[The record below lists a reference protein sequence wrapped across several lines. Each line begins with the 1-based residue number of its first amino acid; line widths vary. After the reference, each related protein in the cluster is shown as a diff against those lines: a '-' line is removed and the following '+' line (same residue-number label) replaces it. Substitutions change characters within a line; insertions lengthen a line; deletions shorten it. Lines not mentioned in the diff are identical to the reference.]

1 MVLRQGRAVLSVGGV
16 STNPLWAPNLGVK
29 DLCLRSLSPPEL
41 GDTGTKAGLKKTPQI
56 YLHWLKKPK
65 QNSAFSLT
73 PSLKHLSV
81 TIFHRNHSS
90 FSGHRAH
97 SHLIQAPITPDHTQK
112 GKTLPLLI

>member
-1 MVLRQGRAVLSVGGV
+1 MEMVLRQGRAVLSAGGV

-41 GDTGTKAGLKKTPQI
+41 GDTGTKAGLKKPPQI

-81 TIFHRNHSS
+81 TFFVGTTPVSQVTGIILISHR
-90 FSGHRAH
+90 
-97 SHLIQAPITPDHTQK
+97 
-112 GKTLPLLI
+112 LP

>member
-1 MVLRQGRAVLSVGGV
+1 MEMVLRQGRAVLSVGGV

-29 DLCLRSLSPPEL
+29 DLCLRTLPPPEL
-41 GDTGTKAGLKKTPQI
+41 GDTKAGLKKPPQI

-81 TIFHRNHSS
+81 TFFVGTTPVSQVT
-90 FSGHRAH
+90 G
-97 SHLIQAPITPDHTQK
+97 LILVSPR
-112 GKTLPLLI
+112 LP

>member
-1 MVLRQGRAVLSVGGV
+1 MEMVLRQGRAVLSAGGV

-29 DLCLRSLSPPEL
+29 DLCLRSLPPPEL

-73 PSLKHLSV
+73 PSLKHFSV
-81 TIFHRNHSS
+81 TFFVGTTPVSQVTGLILISHR
-90 FSGHRAH
+90 
-97 SHLIQAPITPDHTQK
+97 
-112 GKTLPLLI
+112 LP